1 MFRRNS
7 QLAYPPAMEKAL
19 LDLLEDR
26 KDVLRRRYDL
36 EDAKRQQNKPIKPR
50 LLATSL
56 PLDLTG
62 VPDHYPKQKMLAV
75 MPSVPVEIHMAQSS
89 SPGGTWTPRPKNAR
103 KIKVYV
109 TGDLG
114 SRGQIAQLRGTLR
127 HELRH
132 MMQTIMGDA
141 LGLKGLD
148 QGGGIP
154 RGGWVEAASRLQAD
168 YDRVN
173 NARQKLGRRAPQRG
187 ALDAQANML
196 KAKYGAAY
204 YLDPVEYFTHLGNA
218 RDALL
223 GGRRSGGEALFGD
236 PEAGLISD
244 ARFEQV
250 TGLREPAD
258 LSRLSYSA
266 PYIFIQG
273 DTYPLLFW
281 LKRYA
286 PDDLYRK
293 AVGDLRAWA
302 SAHNE
307 IVKRSERAGRA
318 LTTSRILSDLLTR
331 FDREDPMLAAE
342 LRLNRL
348 QYEAMARALVES

>member
-1 MFRRNS
+1 VIRRNS

-19 LDLLEDR
+19 LDLLEAR
-26 KDVLRRRYDL
+26 KEVLRKRYDL
-36 EDAKRQQNKPIKPR
+36 EDAKREEKKHFNSR
-50 LLATSL
+50 LLVASL

-62 VPDHYPKQKMLAV
+62 VPDHYPKQKMRAV
-75 MPSVPVEIHMAQSS
+75 MPSVPVEIHMAGGS
-89 SPGGTWTPRPKNAR
+89 SPGGSWTPSPKNAR
-103 KIKVYV
+103 KVTIYI
-109 TGDLG
+109 TGDLDSP
-114 SRGQIAQLRGTLR
+114 SRVAALRGTLR

-132 MMQTIMGDA
+132 MMQTLMGDA

-173 NARQKLGRRAPQRG
+173 SARQKLGRRAPQRA
-187 ALDAQANML
+187 ALDAQANVM
-196 KAKYGAAY
+196 KAKYGAVY

-223 GGRRSGGEALFGD
+223 GGRGGGGEALFGN
-236 PEAGLISD
+236 PKAGLIPD

-266 PYIFIQG
+266 PHIFIRG
-273 DTYPLLFW
+273 GTYPLLFW

-286 PDDLYRK
+286 PDLYRK
-293 AVGDLRAWA
+293 AVGDLRAWT

-307 IVKRSERAGRA
+307 VVKRSERAGRA
-318 LTTSRILSDLLTR
+318 LTTSRILSDLLIR
-331 FDREDPMLAAE
+331 LDRQDPMLAAE